1 MLIAKSYKYI
11 PELLNAICQERE
23 LTTITMKCKRP
34 PSSDH
39 PARIQETIAHK
50 PTEATETLVANKRS
64 RFS

>member
-11 PELLNAICQERE
+11 PELLNVICQERK
-23 LTTITMKCKRP
+23 LTTITMKYKRP
-34 PSSDH
+34 LSSDH

-50 PTEATETLVANKRS
+50 PPEATEILVANKRS